1 AGDASAAVVREIRSD
16 RGLDEVGRRTGERVG
31 VVGGSSSE
39 PSAVSG
45 DDASFEARVGSELD
59 AEPTSLKGG
68 GAILD
73 HASDQSGSGAEL
85 YGDAPAADLA
95 VAVADDH
102 VADRGMGLERDA
114 EPASAE
120 IVSLARVAPSFRS
133 FGSRRRRHQSVH
145 D

>member
-31 VVGGSSSE
+31 VVGDSSSE

-85 YGDAPAADLA
+85 DRKSTRLNSSHVKISYA
-95 VAVADDH
+95 VFC
-102 VADRGMGLERDA
+102 LKKKIIYEYTT
-114 EPASAE
+114 
-120 IVSLARVAPSFRS
+120 
-133 FGSRRRRHQSVH
+133 
-145 D
+145 